1 MQNIFKQ
8 ILTISSTLIFY
19 GYNLQK
25 KLWKKAKSLTPSD
38 TGMHQG

>member
-8 ILTISSTLIFY
+8 ILTISPTLIFY

-25 KLWKKAKSLTPSD
+25 KLWKNQKY
-38 TGMHQG
+38 